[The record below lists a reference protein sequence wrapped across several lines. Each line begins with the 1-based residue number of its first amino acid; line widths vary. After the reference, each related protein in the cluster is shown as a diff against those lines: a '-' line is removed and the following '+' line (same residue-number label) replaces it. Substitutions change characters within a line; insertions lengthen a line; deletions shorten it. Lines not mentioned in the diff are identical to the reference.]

1 MAGSDDIRPDM
12 QVIASDG
19 GMVGTVDGVEGDRI
33 KLKRAAE
40 TGGGGHHFVPTS
52 WVARV
57 DDHVHLDREAA
68 LVRDSWQNEMGAGA
82 AAAADAGMAGSTAAS
97 PADITPPPARPRQEE
112 ERKSN
117 LLPWLIGLALL
128 AALLFFGLRGCDD
141 RDNEAVPAADTM
153 APA

>member
-40 TGGGGHHFVPTS
+40 IGGRGHHFVPTS
-52 WVARV
+52 WVARI

-68 LVRDSWQNEMGAGA
+68 LVRDSWQNETGAGA
-82 AAAADAGMAGSTAAS
+82 
-97 PADITPPPARPRQEE
+97 
-112 ERKSN
+112 
-117 LLPWLIGLALL
+117 
-128 AALLFFGLRGCDD
+128 
-141 RDNEAVPAADTM
+141 
-153 APA
+153 